1 MKIIR
6 TIQEMKSEVKR
17 LKREGGSL
25 GFIPTMGALHEGHTS
40 LFQRSADE
48 NDYTAASIFVNPL
61 QFGPNEDLDAYP
73 RSEQGDI
80 AAADKH
86 GVDLLFIPSVQ
97 EMYPRPMTTVIH
109 VKNGADVLCGKSR
122 PGHFDGVATVVNKLL
137 HIVPADR
144 AYFGRKDIQAAA
156 VLTNMISDY
165 HLDTELVICDTV
177 REASGL
183 AKSSRNVYLSDSE
196 KQEAAHIYKALTRAK
211 ALWEKGERPQET
223 VEVVKEH
230 LNNSTTGRI
239 DYVEALPFPSLDPLD
254 TTSNMWVIACA
265 VYFNKARLIDN
276 ITVTAVSSY
285 DQTGKKE
292 KSHV

>member
-6 TIQEMKSEVKR
+6 TIQEMKAEVKR
-17 LKREGGSL
+17 LKTEGSSL

-40 LFQRSADE
+40 LFQRAADE
-48 NDYTAASIFVNPL
+48 NNYTAASIFVNPL

-73 RSEQGDI
+73 RSEQEDI

-97 EMYPRPMTTVIH
+97 EMYPRPMTTEIH

-144 AYFGRKDIQAAA
+144 AYFGRKDIQQAS
-156 VLTNMISDY
+156 VLINMISDY
-165 HLDTELVICDTV
+165 HLDTELIICDTV

-183 AKSSRNVYLSDSE
+183 AKSSRNVYLSDGE
-196 KQEAAHIYKALTRAK
+196 KQEAAHIYKALTKAK
-211 ALWEKGERPQET
+211 TLWGNGERPQET
-223 VEVVKEH
+223 VEAVKEH
-230 LNNSTTGRI
+230 LKNWTTGRV

-285 DQTGKKE
+285 DQTGNKE
-292 KSHV
+292 KNHV